1 MVNFFCIILQLMKK
15 RIFVTATNTN
25 IGKTYTTL
33 KLLEEYASRGIRVG
47 AIKLVETGVVD
58 GVYPDGDLLLE
69 KLQSLNPELQKF
81 SVEDV
86 VPIAYELP
94 AAPYIASCGKALDFE
109 ILNSAIEKME
119 AHCDLLILEGAGGLF
134 VPVDG
139 NFMMIDLIQ
148 FFNAVGLLVT
158 HCSLGCIN
166 DTLLSLQ
173 ALQNRNIDAAMV
185 FNCREEDSDFTQIS
199 EPFFLHNDIEVL
211 KVQRDIDTL
220 CDVLYNF

>member
-1 MVNFFCIILQLMKK
+1 MEKRIMKK
-15 RIFVTATNTN
+15 RVFVTATNTN

-33 KLLEEYASRGIRVG
+33 KLLGEYASRGIRVG

-58 GVYPDGDLLLE
+58 GVYPDGDLILE
-69 KLQSLNPELQKF
+69 KLKSLNPELAAF
-81 SVEDV
+81 SIEDV
-86 VPIAYELP
+86 VPISYELP
-94 AAPYIASCGKALDFE
+94 AAPYIASQGKALDFE
-109 ILNSAIEKME
+109 ILNRAIEKME
-119 AHCDLLILEGAGGLF
+119 AHCDILILEGAGGLF

-139 NFMMIDLIQ
+139 NFMMIDLIS
-148 FFNAVGLLVT
+148 FFQAIGLLIT

-173 ALQNRNIDAAMV
+173 ALQSRNIDAVMA
-185 FNCREEDSDFTQIS
+185 FNCREEDSDFSEIS

-211 KVQRDIDTL
+211 KVSEDIDTL

>member
-1 MVNFFCIILQLMKK
+1 MKK

-25 IGKTYTTL
+25 IGKTYTSL
-33 KLLEEYASRGIRVG
+33 RLLEEYASRGLKVG

-58 GVYPDGDLLLE
+58 GLYPDGELLLKKMQE
-69 KLQSLNPELQKF
+69 LNPLLGEF
-81 SVEDV
+81 RVEDV
-86 VPIAYELP
+86 VPISYELP
-94 AAPYIASCGKALDFE
+94 AAPYIASQGKALDFDV
-109 ILNSAIEKME
+109 LNRAIEKME
-119 AHCDLLILEGAGGLF
+119 KYCDVLILEGAGGLF

-148 FFNAVGLLVT
+148 FFSATGLLVT

-173 ALQNRNIDAAMV
+173 SLQSRNIDAAMA
-185 FNCREEDSDFTQIS
+185 FNCREEDSDFAQIS

-211 KVQRDIDTL
+211 KVDEDIDTI

>member
-1 MVNFFCIILQLMKK
+1 MKK
-15 RIFVTATNTN
+15 RIFVTATNTD

-33 KLLEEYASRGIRVG
+33 KLLREYASRGLRVG
-47 AIKLVETGVVD
+47 AIKLVETGVKD
-58 GVYPDGDLLLE
+58 GVYPDGSLLLE
-69 KLQSLNPELQKF
+69 NLKELNPAF
-81 SVEDV
+81 SDFKVEDI
-86 VPIAYELP
+86 VPISYELP
-94 AAPYIASCGKALDFE
+94 AAPYIASQGKALDFE
-109 ILNSAIEKME
+109 CLNAAIEKIE
-119 AHCDLLILEGAGGLF
+119 NICDVLVIEGAGGLF

-148 FFNAVGLLVT
+148 FFGATGLLVT

-173 ALQNRNIDAAMV
+173 ALQSRNIDAAMA
-185 FNCREEDSDFTQIS
+185 FNCRKTDSDFSVVS

-211 KVQRDIDTL
+211 KVDDDIDTI